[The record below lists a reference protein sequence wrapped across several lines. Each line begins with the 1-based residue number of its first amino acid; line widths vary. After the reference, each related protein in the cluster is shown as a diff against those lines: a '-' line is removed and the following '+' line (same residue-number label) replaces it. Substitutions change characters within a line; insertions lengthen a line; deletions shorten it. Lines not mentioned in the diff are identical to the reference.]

1 MGNRLGHLHRAFKK
15 LNEICGTGVR
25 TSFLYETDPVGLKA
39 QRKFLNAA
47 CAFETGLSPRDLLVK
62 LKELEREAGRG
73 TVVPYVPNG
82 PRPLDMDILMYDDLV
97 LSDESDPDMPLI
109 VPHPRMHERK
119 FVLQPVA
126 DVVDSNHLHPI
137 LGKSIHDLLHNL
149 PSDEGVKRVFPACPD
164 VMWSFER
171 STPKL
176 FGVLNVT
183 PDSFSDGGAVM
194 RGENVDT
201 NLTLARVEQMLEEGD
216 FEAAME
222 TFSAILQE
230 DTNNV
235 KSYVGL
241 MKSHIELGDLDQA
254 EAILNGMPLE
264 ISQKPEVE
272 PVHAQ
277 IELAKQALDAGP
289 ISDLAKLV
297 EKNPDDHEARFKL
310 AQALHGSGQVEDAV
324 DQLLELFKR
333 DKEWNDEAAK
343 SQLFVIFEALEPNNP
358 IVLNGRRK
366 LSSLIFA

>member
-1 MGNRLGHLHRAFKK
+1 MRNLMRNLMRNGKKNEILYVSTFLITQSRQLTMPKVWIGIGSNVGNRLGHLHRAFKK
-15 LNEICGTGVR
+15 LNEFCGTGVR

-201 NLTLARVEQMLEEGD
+201 NLTLARVEQMLEEGAD
-216 FEAAME
+216 VIDIGAESTRPHAPEVSSRIQIDRAVRFCLCVCVFVIHI
-222 TFSAILQE
+222 TLW
-230 DTNNV
+230 
-235 KSYVGL
+235 
-241 MKSHIELGDLDQA
+241 KSHNLKYIGTHDRTDT
-254 EAILNGMPLE
+254 
-264 ISQKPEVE
+264 
-272 PVHAQ
+272 
-277 IELAKQALDAGP
+277 
-289 ISDLAKLV
+289 
-297 EKNPDDHEARFKL
+297 
-310 AQALHGSGQVEDAV
+310 
-324 DQLLELFKR
+324 
-333 DKEWNDEAAK
+333 
-343 SQLFVIFEALEPNNP
+343 
-358 IVLNGRRK
+358 
-366 LSSLIFA
+366 

>member
-1 MGNRLGHLHRAFKK
+1 MRNLMRNGKKNEILYVSTFLITQSRQLTMPKVWIGIGSNVGNRLGHLHRAFKK

-25 TSFLYETDPVGLKA
+25 TSFLYKTDPVGLKA

-201 NLTLARVEQMLEEGD
+201 NLTLARVEQMLEEGAD
-216 FEAAME
+216 VIDIGAESTRPHAPEVSSRIQIDRAVRF
-222 TFSAILQE
+222 
-230 DTNNV
+230 V
-235 KSYVGL
+235 
-241 MKSHIELGDLDQA
+241 HIS
-254 EAILNGMPLE
+254 LNG
-264 ISQKPEVE
+264 IR
-272 PVHAQ
+272 
-277 IELAKQALDAGP
+277 
-289 ISDLAKLV
+289 
-297 EKNPDDHEARFKL
+297 HENHN
-310 AQALHGSGQVEDAV
+310 QT
-324 DQLLELFKR
+324 
-333 DKEWNDEAAK
+333 
-343 SQLFVIFEALEPNNP
+343 
-358 IVLNGRRK
+358 
-366 LSSLIFA
+366 